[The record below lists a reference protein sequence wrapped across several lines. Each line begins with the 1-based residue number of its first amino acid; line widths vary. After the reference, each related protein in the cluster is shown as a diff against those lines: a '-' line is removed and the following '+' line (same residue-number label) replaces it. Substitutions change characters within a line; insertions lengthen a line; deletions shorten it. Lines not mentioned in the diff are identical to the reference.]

1 LALCHALVKQF
12 TIKGKKTTRF
22 NTWWVDPFKEHKKLI
37 SEQNFSTGD
46 AILNEFDT
54 EGNEVGFDGGD
65 LTFGKYSEPD
75 LNNGSLLKA
84 ADITGVTGTDIVEVI
99 ENELEGVDKK
109 IDSSVRSGGTDAM
122 NNETWS
128 DDQGNGDIA
137 SDLKSKNCLNGET
150 AGDTEGIILQPKHKL
165 KKCLLKKFSQSSEDR
180 DLLEEC

>member
-22 NTWWVDPFKEHKKLI
+22 NTWWVDPFKEHKK
-37 SEQNFSTGD
+37 SVNEQNFSTGD

-54 EGNEVGFDGGD
+54 EGNEVGFVGGD
-65 LTFGKYSEPD
+65 LTFRKYSEPD
-75 LNNGSLLKA
+75 LNNRSILKPA
-84 ADITGVTGTDIVEVI
+84 HVTGVTGTDIVGVI
-99 ENELEGVDKK
+99 ENELEGVAKG
-109 IDSSVRSGGTDAM
+109 IDASVKSGGTHAM

-137 SDLKSKNCLNGET
+137 SDLKSKNGLNGET
-150 AGDTEGIILQPKHKL
+150 VGNTEGIVLQPKPKL